1 MTQRNELYDIEKR
14 VARTFGAGTSRPV
27 PPFTDVEA
35 RLAAGE
41 PRESF
46 EEFFGGEAS
55 PVPVTALP
63 SRGWKS
69 RRWIALVAAAA
80 LLFVVGGGAAVG
92 AIFGGAQMS
101 AKSSADVADYEA
113 FCENGDGKNCEN
125 AAAEDSEDS
134 DRSVS
139 DSDYHDTM
147 SGDSSDVSP

>member
-27 PPFTDVEA
+27 PPFADVAA

-63 SRGWKS
+63 SRG
-69 RRWIALVAAAA
+69 
-80 LLFVVGGGAAVG
+80 
-92 AIFGGAQMS
+92 
-101 AKSSADVADYEA
+101 
-113 FCENGDGKNCEN
+113 
-125 AAAEDSEDS
+125 
-134 DRSVS
+134 RSVK
-139 DSDYHDTM
+139 TATGRPVRM
-147 SGDSSDVSP
+147 PPPRTARILTGAFRIPIIMTP